1 MSQNCLHPKD
11 KATTDIPI
19 NGELDWLDDFYNVLD
34 RIDPRELRRVSS
46 IAELALHLSLNGF
59 SREDM
64 DISEGDI
71 WYGLVTWIQHLTIRS
86 SLMKININSVYGG
99 FRILKE
105 NGGVLER
112 EQASKLMYKIA
123 ADTYGK
129 KDAGFSIVFACLR
142 EFANVDQASREQ
154 VFEFFTR
161 MRGSNAE
168 LDAFSEKFMKELT
181 KISVPEN
188 DIPEA

>member
-1 MSQNCLHPKD
+1 MSKSQLGRDNS
-11 KATTDIPI
+11 DIPL
-19 NGELDWLDDFYNVLD
+19 NDEPDWLDDFYDVLD
-34 RIDPRELRRVSS
+34 RIDQRELRRVSS

-59 SREDM
+59 SREDR

-99 FRILKE
+99 FGILKE
-105 NGGVLER
+105 NGEVLEK

-129 KDAGFSIVFACLR
+129 KNAGISIVFACLR
-142 EFANVDQASREQ
+142 EFAKVDQASRER
-154 VFEFFTR
+154 VFGFFRR
-161 MRGSNAE
+161 MRGSNTE
-168 LDAFSEKFMKELT
+168 LDTFSEMFMKELT
-181 KISVPEN
+181 KISIPEN
-188 DIPEA
+188 DIPKA

>member
-1 MSQNCLHPKD
+1 MLQNCLHQKVE
-11 KATTDIPI
+11 AITDIPI
-19 NGELDWLDDFYNVLD
+19 NSELDWLDDFYNVLD
-34 RIDPRELRRVSS
+34 MIDPRELRRVSS

-59 SREDM
+59 SREDR

-71 WYGLVTWIQHLTIRS
+71 WYGLVTWIQHLTIKS

-99 FRILKE
+99 
-105 NGGVLER
+105 GLER

-123 ADTYGK
+123 ADTYGR
-129 KDAGFSIVFACLR
+129 KDAGISIVFACLR
-142 EFANVDQASREQ
+142 EFAKVDQSSREQ
-154 VFEFFTR
+154 VFEFFMR

-168 LDAFSEKFMKELT
+168 LDAFSERFMKELT
-181 KISVPEN
+181 KISIPEN

>member
-1 MSQNCLHPKD
+1 MPQNCLH
-11 KATTDIPI
+11 KAITDIPI
-19 NGELDWLDDFYNVLD
+19 NGEPDWLDDFYNVLD
-34 RIDPRELRRVSS
+34 RIDSRELRRVSS

-59 SREDM
+59 SREDR

-112 EQASKLMYKIA
+112 EEASKLMYKIA
-123 ADTYGK
+123 TDTYSK
-129 KDAGFSIVFACLR
+129 KDAGVSIVFACLR
-142 EFANVDQASREQ
+142 EFAKLDQASREQ
-154 VFEFFTR
+154 VFGFFRR

-168 LDAFSEKFMKELT
+168 LDAFSENFMKELT
-181 KISVPEN
+181 KISIPKN
-188 DIPEA
+188 DIPKV

>member
-1 MSQNCLHPKD
+1 MPQNCLH
-11 KATTDIPI
+11 KAITDIPI
-19 NGELDWLDDFYNVLD
+19 NGEPDWLDDFYNVLD
-34 RIDPRELRRVSS
+34 RIDSRELRRVSS

-59 SREDM
+59 SREDR

-71 WYGLVTWIQHLTIRS
+71 WYGLVTWIQHLTIR
-86 SLMKININSVYGG
+86 NGR

-123 ADTYGK
+123 TDTYSK
-129 KDAGFSIVFACLR
+129 KDAGVSIVFACLR
-142 EFANVDQASREQ
+142 EFAKVDQASREQ
-154 VFEFFTR
+154 VFGFFKR

-168 LDAFSEKFMKELT
+168 LDAFSENFMKELT
-181 KISVPEN
+181 KISIPRD
-188 DIPEA
+188 DIPEV